1 MEQLYK
7 MQCAVETYSTFEL
20 ANDKQKLMEVCEK
33 YDIVHPYTRAL
44 PEVNASFDNAQDIVR
59 LEFRESLK
67 SVAEYVEFPAMIKP
81 NLSAG
86 AKGIT
91 KVENMEELEEQ
102 YPPIAEVSGLV
113 RYSSMWSNRTITIM

>member
-1 MEQLYK
+1 

-91 KVENMEELEEQ
+91 KVEIWRNWKNNILLLLRF
-102 YPPIAEVSGLV
+102 SGLV